1 MIIVTA
7 GHVDHGKTHLLHALT
22 GTNTARLPEEQK
34 RGLTIDLGYAFMPYQ
49 DQNNHRQTLGFID
62 VPGHEK
68 FLSNMLAGVGTA
80 HHALFIV
87 AADEGLMAQ
96 SYEHLTILR
105 LLNMDS
111 LTVVITKSD
120 LVDPTTLQLRIN
132 QVENALAMQNITQ
145 WHTFTC
151 SAITG
156 EGIDDL
162 KQHLVTMAN
171 TEQQKQVV
179 GKGFRLA
186 IDRAFSV
193 KGAGLVVTG
202 TALNG
207 QVKVGDTLYYVTHN
221 PHHGGVESEPIK
233 VRGLHAQGQEA
244 LTAQADQR
252 IALNISGNIDKNQV
266 SRGDWLVAIKP
277 EQTVK
282 RITATIQVHQPIKHW
297 QSVQCFHAASHTMAK
312 VALLEQESAIAGETV
327 LAELQFE
334 QPLALCEQD
343 KLLLRDPAQKHN
355 LASAVAIDLAPP
367 NRGKRKPERIAYLQK
382 RSTLQ
387 QPAAILKH
395 RLHHH
400 PVDSRTFAWQHQI
413 HSAHLTQLL
422 PQDETIQQ
430 AGPYLFSANYQC
442 QLQQQIV
449 TQLERFHQKSCDEIG
464 VGKARLYR
472 MSALN
477 QPQDIFEQVLAQL
490 LLNGEI
496 SNTRGW
502 LHLANHQLNL
512 TEQEQQLWLAIEAR
526 MNQDLNP
533 HWVRDLATEFDLAE
547 ENIRQLSYKLAQ
559 LGYLSAIVKDR
570 YCTYQQLHTMADLTR
585 EHIAQYEKVETAE
598 FRTLTQLG
606 RKVAIQ
612 ILEYFDRIGFT
623 KRKFNYRQLR
633 DSELLKD

>member
-1 MIIVTA
+1 M
-7 GHVDHGKTHLLHALT
+7 
-22 GTNTARLPEEQK
+22 
-34 RGLTIDLGYAFMPYQ
+34 
-49 DQNNHRQTLGFID
+49 
-62 VPGHEK
+62 
-68 FLSNMLAGVGTA
+68 
-80 HHALFIV
+80 
-87 AADEGLMAQ
+87 
-96 SYEHLTILR
+96 
-105 LLNMDS
+105 
-111 LTVVITKSD
+111 
-120 LVDPTTLQLRIN
+120 
-132 QVENALAMQNITQ
+132 
-145 WHTFTC
+145 
-151 SAITG
+151 
-156 EGIDDL
+156 
-162 KQHLVTMAN
+162 
-171 TEQQKQVV
+171 
-179 GKGFRLA
+179 
-186 IDRAFSV
+186 
-193 KGAGLVVTG
+193 
-202 TALNG
+202 
-207 QVKVGDTLYYVTHN
+207 
-221 PHHGGVESEPIK
+221 
-233 VRGLHAQGQEA
+233 RGLHAQGQEA

-387 QPAAILKH
+387 QPEAILKH
-395 RLHHH
+395 LLHHH

-413 HSAHLTQLL
+413 HSAQLTQLL

-490 LLNGEI
+490 LLNGEV

-502 LHLANHQLNL
+502 LHLANHQLTL

-559 LGYLSAIVKDR
+559 LGYISAIVKDR